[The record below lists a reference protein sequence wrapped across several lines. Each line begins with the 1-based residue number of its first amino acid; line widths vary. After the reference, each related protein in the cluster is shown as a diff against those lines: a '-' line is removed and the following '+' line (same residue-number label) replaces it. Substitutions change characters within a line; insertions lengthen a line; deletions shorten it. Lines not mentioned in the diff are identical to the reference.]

1 MNIYIHKYLHTYMCV
16 CVCVR
21 ACNTCGALVVLMVV
35 NRLARLK
42 EQCFV
47 CPHMECRDLNRL
59 EQPSLHCINTH
70 THTHTHTHF
79 MHILSICFRRTFEKT
94 SMLKVSLYL
103 PPSPPLSHTLSLS
116 LSHIASFFETPQ
128 LLPRLPPDHFPL
140 MLSFLLWRPCQSA
153 RWASRSAACWMME
166 VQTCRFSEARARLRF
181 GTSSVLIPETR
192 HMHTHVFTHAHT
204 HTRFRQSLRFCKR
217 RIKQLTVGVSLSSAL
232 SCACIP

>member
-1 MNIYIHKYLHTYMCV
+1 
-16 CVCVR
+16 
-21 ACNTCGALVVLMVV
+21 
-35 NRLARLK
+35 
-42 EQCFV
+42 
-47 CPHMECRDLNRL
+47 
-59 EQPSLHCINTH
+59 
-70 THTHTHTHF
+70 
-79 MHILSICFRRTFEKT
+79 MHILSICSRRTFEKT

-153 RWASRSAACWMME
+153 RWASRSAACWMRE

-204 HTRFRQSLRFCKR
+204 HTHDSVNLCAFVNGGSNSWQSVCVLCVILRVHT
-217 RIKQLTVGVSLSSAL
+217 LMDLASAHLPPSSPSI
-232 SCACIP
+232 SCAILSKSASSRTFSPEDCHRCSRVH